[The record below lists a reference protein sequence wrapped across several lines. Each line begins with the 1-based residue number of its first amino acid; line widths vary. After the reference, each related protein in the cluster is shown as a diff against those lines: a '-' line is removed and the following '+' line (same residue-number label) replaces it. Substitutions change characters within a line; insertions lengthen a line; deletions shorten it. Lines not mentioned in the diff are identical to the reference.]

1 MFFSAAFKAKAR
13 AALKQH
19 WQTALLIALIVNL
32 PSLLVQGVAAFTNND
47 PLTRVQYLL
56 IRAYSSQEAMNALQ
70 DNILKLFSETG
81 ILVMTG
87 LTVLV
92 WLFTPVLAMGMNHWM
107 LDRIRGQEEPVTT
120 VFSRLRIL
128 PKSIG
133 LRLFLVWKIFLWT
146 LPGLAVSLLSLIPT
160 LNARGKTGTELATA
174 AAWSMNLMYFGMMV
188 MLVLGVMGYLYYAQ
202 ADFILADEP
211 GERVLSCA
219 RRSREM
225 MKGRR
230 MALMTLLLSFALLF
244 LLISFVSAA
253 LEGMT
258 GTVVALVIQMLGSL
272 FLSVYM
278 LATEAVFYEALR
290 LAPAQQMMED
300 NNPEL

>member
-13 AALKQH
+13 DALRQH

-32 PSLLVQGVAAFTNND
+32 PSLLVQGIAAFTNND
-47 PLTRVQYLL
+47 PLTRVQDLM
-56 IRAYSSQEAMNALQ
+56 IRAYSSQTAMNTLQ
-70 DNILKLFSETG
+70 DSILKLFSETG

-87 LTVLV
+87 LSVLV
-92 WLFTPVLAMGMNHWM
+92 WLITPALSMGMNHWM
-107 LDRIRGQEEPVTT
+107 LDRIRGQEEPVST

-146 LPGLAVSLLSLIPT
+146 LPGLAVSLLSLIPA
-160 LNARGKTGTELATA
+160 LNARGKTGAELASA
-174 AAWSMNLMYFGMMV
+174 AAWSMNLMYFGMTV
-188 MLVLGVMGYLYYAQ
+188 MLVLGIMGYLYYAQ

-211 GERVLSCA
+211 EERVLACA

-230 MALMTLLLSFALLF
+230 MVLMTLLLSFVLLF
-244 LLISFVSAA
+244 LLISFASAA
-253 LEGMT
+253 FGGMA
-258 GTVVALVIQMLGSL
+258 GTVIALMLQMLGTL

-278 LATEAVFYEALR
+278 LATEAVFYESLR
-290 LAPAQQMMED
+290 HAPAQQVVE
-300 NNPEL
+300 EV

>member
-13 AALKQH
+13 AALRQH

-47 PLTRVQYLL
+47 PMTRVQDLL
-56 IRAYSSQEAMNALQ
+56 VRAYSSQAAMNALQ
-70 DNILKLFSETG
+70 DNLLKLFSETG

-107 LDRIRGQEEPVTT
+107 LDRIRGQEEPVTA

-160 LNARGKTGTELATA
+160 LNARGKTGTELASA
-174 AAWSMNLMYFGMMV
+174 AAWSMNLTYFGMMV
-188 MLVLGVMGYLYYAQ
+188 MLVLGIMGYLYYAQ

-211 GERVLSCA
+211 EERVLSCA

-230 MALMTLLLSFALLF
+230 MVLMTLLLSFALLF
-244 LLISFVSAA
+244 LLISFASAA

-278 LATEAVFYEALR
+278 LATEAVFYETLR
-290 LAPAQQMMED
+290 LAPAQQIMEE
-300 NNPEL
+300 NNPEI

>member
-32 PSLLVQGVAAFTNND
+32 PSLLVQGVAAFTHND
-47 PLTRVQYLL
+47 PLARAQELM
-56 IRAYSSQEAMNALQ
+56 IRAYSSQIAMNSLQ
-70 DNILKLFSETG
+70 DDIMKLFSETG
-81 ILVMTG
+81 ILVTTG

-92 WLFTPVLAMGMNHWM
+92 WLVTPALSMGMNHWM
-107 LDRIRGQEEPVTT
+107 LDRIRGQEEPVSA
-120 VFSRLRIL
+120 VFSRLKIL
-128 PKSIG
+128 HKGIG

-160 LNARGKTGTELATA
+160 LNARGKTGAELAGA

-188 MLVLGVMGYLYYAQ
+188 MMVLGIMGYLYYAQ

-230 MALMTLLLSFALLF
+230 MVLMTLLLSFVLLF
-244 LLISFVSAA
+244 LLISFASAM
-253 LEGMT
+253 LEGMV
-258 GTVVALVIQMLGSL
+258 GTVVALVIQMLGGL

-278 LATEAVFYEALR
+278 LATQAVFYEALQ
-290 LAPAQQMMED
+290 LAPAQQVPDEM
-300 NNPEL
+300 

>member
-13 AALKQH
+13 DALRQH

-32 PSLLVQGVAAFTNND
+32 PSLLVQGIAAFTNND
-47 PLTRVQYLL
+47 PLTRVQDLM
-56 IRAYSSQEAMNALQ
+56 IRAYSSQTAMNTLQ
-70 DNILKLFSETG
+70 DSILKLFSETG

-87 LTVLV
+87 LSVLV
-92 WLFTPVLAMGMNHWM
+92 WLITPALSMGMNHWM
-107 LDRIRGQEEPVTT
+107 LDRIRGQEEPVST

-146 LPGLAVSLLSLIPT
+146 LPGLAVSLLSLIPA
-160 LNARGKTGTELATA
+160 LNARGKTGAELASA
-174 AAWSMNLMYFGMMV
+174 AAWSMNLMYFGMTV
-188 MLVLGVMGYLYYAQ
+188 MLILGIMGYLYYAQ

-211 GERVLSCA
+211 EERVLACA

-230 MALMTLLLSFALLF
+230 MVLMTLLLSFVLLF
-244 LLISFVSAA
+244 LLISFASAA
-253 LEGMT
+253 FGGMA
-258 GTVVALVIQMLGSL
+258 GTVIALMLQMLGTL

-278 LATEAVFYEALR
+278 LAT
-290 LAPAQQMMED
+290 
-300 NNPEL
+300 